1 MRAVLLAA
9 MASIGL
15 VGCVGGIDQGTMPG
29 GTNPPPGSVGSGTN
43 PPPSGSSGQ
52 ARQMFEQN
60 VYPIISKDSSAAT
73 SGCAGA
79 GCHSTQGA
87 TPVMFVA
94 PDLADAYATITS
106 YQSVVGNFTTAT
118 AGIIT
123 QVANGHQSRSY
134 TDTEKKAIT
143 DWLAQEVTERSG
155 TGSTGSGSGSATETP
170 GQATA
175 RVLNQWSACMTE
187 ANWTTANMTTAWGQM
202 QANNGSKCEDCHATG
217 GQGMIAT
224 EIQDSG
230 ASGPGMWTVVSTNE
244 YYMVQF
250 FTVDLSQGTAAA
262 KVIVNTVSFNG
273 VASGTPPHTE
283 HPTFNATNNQGMTAL
298 QKFYTLTQT
307 AVTAG
312 NCGPTKLNPPAQ

>member
-15 VGCVGGIDQGTMPG
+15 VGCVGGIDQMPNPNPNPNPG
-29 GTNPPPGSVGSGTN
+29 PTGPGTNPPPPGA
-43 PPPSGSSGQ
+43 SGQ
-52 ARQMFEQN
+52 AQQMFEQN
-60 VYPIISKDSSAAT
+60 VYPIISKDYSAT
-73 SGCAGA
+73 SSGCAGA
-79 GCHSTQGA
+79 ACHSTQGA

-118 AGIIT
+118 AGIMT
-123 QVANGHQSRSY
+123 QVANGHQNRSY
-134 TDTEKKAIT
+134 SDAEKTAIT
-143 DWLAQEVTERSG
+143 NWLAQEVTERSG
-155 TGSTGSGSGSATETP
+155 TTGTGSGSGSGTTETP
-170 GQATA
+170 GAATA

-187 ANWTTANMTTAWGQM
+187 ANWTTAKMTTAWGQM

-230 ASGPGMWTVVSTNE
+230 TSGPGMWTVVSTNE
-244 YYMVQF
+244 YYLVQF
-250 FTVDLSQGTAAA
+250 FTVDLSQGTANA
-262 KVIVNTVSFNG
+262 KVIINHVSFDG
-273 VASGTPPHTE
+273 VASGEPPHTE
-283 HPTFNATNNQGMTAL
+283 HPTFNSTNNQGMTAL
-298 QKFYTLTQT
+298 TSFYNLTMT

>member
-9 MASIGL
+9 VASIGL
-15 VGCVGGIDQGTMPG
+15 VGCVGGIDQGSMPG
-29 GTNPPPGSVGSGTN
+29 GDPTPPGSVGSGTN
-43 PPPSGSSGQ
+43 PNPTPNSM
-52 ARQMFEQN
+52 AKQMFEQN
-60 VYPIISKDSSAAT
+60 VYPIIKVDQAT
-73 SGCAGA
+73 AKSGCAGGA
-79 GCHSTQGA
+79 CHSTQGA

-94 PDLADAYATITS
+94 ADLADAYATITS

-123 QVANGHQSRSY
+123 QVANAHEGRAYS
-134 TDTEKKAIT
+134 DTEKKAIT
-143 DWLAQEVTERSG
+143 DWLAQEVLERSG
-155 TGSTGSGSGSATETP
+155 QTNTGSGSASETP

-175 RVLNQWSACMTE
+175 RLLNQWSACMTE
-187 ANWTTANMTTAWGQM
+187 ANWTTAKMTTAWGTM
-202 QANNGSKCEDCHATG
+202 QTNNGQKCESCHATG

-244 YYMVQF
+244 YYLVQF

-273 VASGTPPHTE
+273 VANATPPHTE

-298 QKFYTLTQT
+298 QQFYTLTTQ
-307 AVTAG
+307 AVAAG
-312 NCGPTKLNPPAQ
+312 NCGTTKLNPPAQ

>member
-9 MASIGL
+9 VSIGL
-15 VGCVGGIDQGTMPG
+15 VGCVGGIDQGTMPEP
-29 GTNPPPGSVGSGTN
+29 PPPGSVGSGTN
-43 PPPSGSSGQ
+43 PNPTGTASM
-52 ARQMFEQN
+52 AKQMFEQN
-60 VYPIISKDSSAAT
+60 VYPIIKADQAT
-73 SGCAGA
+73 AKSGCAGSS
-79 GCHSTQGA
+79 CHSTQGA

-94 PDLADAYATITS
+94 ADLQDAYATATS

-118 AGIIT
+118 AGILT
-123 QVANGHQSRSY
+123 QVANGHQGRVYS
-134 TDTEKKAIT
+134 TTEQKAIT

-155 TGSTGSGSGSATETP
+155 TGGTGSGSGSGTTETP
-170 GQATA
+170 GAATA

-187 ANWTTANMTTAWGQM
+187 ANWTTAKMTQAWGQM

-244 YYMVQF
+244 YYLVQF
-250 FTVDLSQGTAAA
+250 FTVDLSQGTANA
-262 KVIVNTVSFNG
+262 KVVINHVSFDG
-273 VASGTPPHTE
+273 VASGQPPHTE

-298 QKFYTLTQT
+298 QQFYTLVQ
-307 AVTAG
+307 AKVTAG
-312 NCGPTKLNPPAQ
+312 GCGSPKLNPPAQ